1 MSPVRLVAGSR
12 SISWVVRPASR
23 SARVKRHRVIPEA
36 PAEVIAKLTAFWKEM
51 KGDESERGG

>member
-1 MSPVRLVAGSR
+1 
-12 SISWVVRPASR
+12 
-23 SARVKRHRVIPEA
+23 VKRHRVIPEA